1 MPDRIFSFYA
11 GRILMNKFP
20 KELLSDMYDSNV
32 RFEKILHIPTLCA
45 SISERVSDE
54 FQEFLGDAYEE
65 KQSADLLAQ
74 CPTLERT
81 LKEIR
86 ENDDIQDFAGEVAQD
101 LYRECSDFEFLIN
114 IEIAVSYN
122 FRFSEDGKYSSN
134 SLGGIY
140 QMQWILAKDMVNAA
154 EIAIERAEALWE
166 RECEKAKREQG
177 LV

>member
-1 MPDRIFSFYA
+1 
-11 GRILMNKFP
+11 MNKFP
-20 KELLSDMYDSNV
+20 KKLLSDMYDSNV
-32 RFEKILHIPTLCA
+32 RFDKILHIPTLCA

-114 IEIAVSYN
+114 IEIAVPYN

-154 EIAIERAEALWE
+154 EIAIERVEALRK

-177 LV
+177 IVSDAN

>member
-1 MPDRIFSFYA
+1 ME
-11 GRILMNKFP
+11 KFP
-20 KELLSDMYDSNV
+20 KKLLGDMFDSNV

-45 SISERVSDE
+45 SISDRVSDE
-54 FQEFLGDAYEE
+54 FQEFLSDAFEE

-86 ENDDIQDFAGEVAQD
+86 ENDDIEDFASEVAQD
-101 LYRECSDFEFLIN
+101 LYRESGDFEFLIN
-114 IEIAVSYN
+114 IEIATPYN
-122 FRFSEDGKYSSN
+122 FKFSEEGKHFSN

-140 QMQWILAKDMVNAA
+140 QMQWILAKDMAHAA

-177 LV
+177 IKA

>member
-1 MPDRIFSFYA
+1 MK
-11 GRILMNKFP
+11 KFP
-20 KELLSDMYDSNV
+20 RKLLNDMYDSNV
-32 RFEKILHIPTLCA
+32 RFDKIMHIPTLIC

-54 FQEFLGDAYEE
+54 FQEFLGDAYQE

-86 ENDDIQDFAGEVAQD
+86 ENDDIEEFAGEIAQD
-101 LYRECSDFEFLIN
+101 LYRECGDFEFLIN
-114 IEIAVSYN
+114 IEIAFPFN
-122 FRFSEDGKYSSN
+122 FSFNEKGEYRSN
-134 SLGGIY
+134 SLGGQYI
-140 QMQWILAKDMVNAA
+140 MQWILAKDMVNAA
-154 EIAIERAEALWE
+154 EIAIERAEAIWE